1 MAAEV
6 LDDGPVRSLW
16 FVAVRLTPYMVLA
29 ASPERV
35 TLVVEPL
42 VGDTDCEGGHPLPVQ
57 LSV

>member
-6 LDDGPVRSLW
+6 VDGGPVRSLW
-16 FVAVRLTPYMVLA
+16 LVAVSSRSYIVLA

-35 TLVVEPL
+35 TLVVEP
-42 VGDTDCEGGHPLPVQ
+42 VAGDTVWGVEHALPVQ